1 MVKFKSHLLTYSTNL
16 FLIFL
21 FAMMSPKESEGATK
35 TVYLIRHAESEENRR
50 IASLSRCFGRLSKF
64 SLPTSSDIAASTELL
79 NVTAQVDSNVSEIGA
94 KQIAQMAEKLKE
106 VNFLSTTGVKL
117 VAHSPLLR
125 ARETSEGMLG
135 CVAPDT
141 KADSVDRVVEIDLL
155 AEKTPSEW
163 TPMYYS
169 SFKKRIA
176 NFENWLAE
184 QSEETVALVGHS
196 QYFKAMLG
204 LDFKFGNCD
213 VWQLTFDPS
222 KLKLPT
228 TDSSDTQGAEVTLA
242 SIAAKEESSTDKELH
257 DTPSW
262 NLPPQWSDLKSLY
275 ACEVEG
281 SKKA

>member
-1 MVKFKSHLLTYSTNL
+1 MVKSDLLTYSTTL
-16 FLIFL
+16 LLIFL
-21 FAMMSPKESEGATK
+21 LAIMSPKESEAATK
-35 TVYLIRHAESEENRR
+35 IVYLIRHAESEENRR
-50 IASLSRCFGRLSKF
+50 LASLSRCFRSLGKF
-64 SLPTSSDIAASTELL
+64 SLPTSSDITASTELL
-79 NVTAQVDSNVSEIGA
+79 NVAAQVDSNVSEIGA

-106 VNFLSTTGVKL
+106 VDFLLTTGVKL

-141 KADSVDRVVEIDLL
+141 KAGSVDRVVEIDLL

-163 TPMYYS
+163 TPMYSS
-169 SFKKRIA
+169 SFKKRMV
-176 NFENWLAE
+176 NFEIWLAE

-213 VWQLTFDPS
+213 IWQLTFDPS
-222 KLKLPT
+222 KLPT
-228 TDSSDTQGAEVTLA
+228 TDSSDMPAPEVTLA
-242 SIAAKEESSTDKELH
+242 SIAPTEESSTDKELS
-257 DTPSW
+257 DKPVW
-262 NLPPQWSDLKSLY
+262 NLPPQWSDLKRLY

-281 SKKA
+281 SKKV